1 MLSEK
6 VLLALNDLDDSDIET
21 VGQLLGYGRR
31 KSNTHR
37 RKTARRVMLLA
48 AVVAAFLAFC
58 AVAYAAN
65 IWGIREM
72 LRTPHRELPE
82 AAAEIL
88 QEQTE
93 TGENEGLRCRVTESV
108 CDASS
113 AMVTVAVTVS
123 DRYIAVP
130 TDAMPDFPAAYYGFD
145 GEGTLVDYAESK
157 GKTLLMVG
165 ASLAIEDVSLSQSL
179 TIKNISDSELA
190 ILIETGKDVSAP
202 ALNAVCTVTALVY
215 ESQEV
220 QRVEIPFT
228 LTEGVTKE
236 LGCFVPL
243 DPDAVPGLHL
253 TEAVVT
259 ESALGAN
266 IQIRGTETEKGAYY
280 NIMKIDFDE
289 VEIVGP
295 GSHGADENGIWIA
308 DFSLGK
314 GSLDDTLTV
323 HFYDCDKNP
332 VADVVFRKK

>member
-21 VGQLLGYGRR
+21 VGQLMGYGRR

-72 LRTPHRELPE
+72 FRTPHRELPE

-130 TDAMPDFPAAYYGFD
+130 TDAMPDFPAAYYGFT
-145 GEGTLVDYAESK
+145 GREPWSTTRNRRAKPFLWWARPWRLR
-157 GKTLLMVG
+157 TFPFHNP
-165 ASLAIEDVSLSQSL
+165 SQSK
-179 TIKNISDSELA
+179 TFP
-190 ILIETGKDVSAP
+190 TVSW
-202 ALNAVCTVTALVY
+202 
-215 ESQEV
+215 
-220 QRVEIPFT
+220 RF
-228 LTEGVTKE
+228 
-236 LGCFVPL
+236 
-243 DPDAVPGLHL
+243 
-253 TEAVVT
+253 
-259 ESALGAN
+259 
-266 IQIRGTETEKGAYY
+266 
-280 NIMKIDFDE
+280 
-289 VEIVGP
+289 
-295 GSHGADENGIWIA
+295 
-308 DFSLGK
+308 
-314 GSLDDTLTV
+314 
-323 HFYDCDKNP
+323 
-332 VADVVFRKK
+332 